1 MGLMLSR
8 TGTLMANALD
18 LFHVLLKRL
27 CKCLHNGQQ
36 RQIPPDSNSS
46 KPNPQGQGHTKKSKL
61 YPPSNKLPVA
71 GISVATTFN
80 AHSAFYRAGSSKLVT
95 ASAGE
100 VTMAVSTSARSK
112 TTNGQLKYST
122 ESKKSYRAKGSALMP
137 FVKVEPG
144 IYKSAPPPNDMVPHG
159 NARRSRSARTSRR
172 VKKAATKESS
182 FKTLTPRL
190 KYQKH
195 IEELEKRR
203 TILQSLKREY
213 SRAKADYEKSE
224 NTLQCL
230 RRQGQDTLQFWRKQK
245 NSAEGSLRKMARKL
259 RNGRVLEKEVM
270 MKVWRKPQRYD
281 PG

>member
-1 MGLMLSR
+1 
-8 TGTLMANALD
+8 
-18 LFHVLLKRL
+18 
-27 CKCLHNGQQ
+27 
-36 RQIPPDSNSS
+36 
-46 KPNPQGQGHTKKSKL
+46 
-61 YPPSNKLPVA
+61 
-71 GISVATTFN
+71 
-80 AHSAFYRAGSSKLVT
+80 
-95 ASAGE
+95 
-100 VTMAVSTSARSK
+100 MAVSTSARSK

-144 IYKSAPPPNDMVPHG
+144 IFKSAPPPNDMVPHG
-159 NARRSRSARTSRR
+159 NAQRSRSARTSRR
-172 VKKAATKESS
+172 VERAATKESS
-182 FKTLTPRL
+182 FETLTPRL

-213 SRAKADYEKSE
+213 SRAKADHEKSE

-259 RNGRVLEKEVM
+259 RNGRVLEKEIM

>member
-1 MGLMLSR
+1 
-8 TGTLMANALD
+8 
-18 LFHVLLKRL
+18 
-27 CKCLHNGQQ
+27 
-36 RQIPPDSNSS
+36 
-46 KPNPQGQGHTKKSKL
+46 
-61 YPPSNKLPVA
+61 
-71 GISVATTFN
+71 
-80 AHSAFYRAGSSKLVT
+80 
-95 ASAGE
+95 
-100 VTMAVSTSARSK
+100 
-112 TTNGQLKYST
+112 
-122 ESKKSYRAKGSALMP
+122 MP

-159 NARRSRSARTSRR
+159 NARRSRSAQTPRR
-172 VKKAATKESS
+172 VERAATKESS
-182 FKTLTPRL
+182 FETLTPRL

-203 TILQSLKREY
+203 VILQSLKREY

-230 RRQGQDTLQFWRKQK
+230 RRQGQDTLRFWRKQK

-259 RNGRVLEKEVM
+259 RNGRVLEKEMM